1 MLTLADGSVSS
12 GSLEQIGD
20 HWSVRLSGAKP
31 VRATG
36 AQAVSLRR
44 DKMSLPDFPRAE
56 QVILV
61 NGDRL
66 PGTVRELMGDQ
77 LKVRVNLGHEADLS
91 VPLSAVAIIWKTA
104 PDGVDN
110 ADKWRRRLISD
121 KRSRD
126 IVHLRNGDAIEGV
139 LNSITATADQSLQME
154 SSKKDVAVPF
164 SKVAVIAFN
173 TELARP
179 LQPKGVYARVVLNTG
194 CRLTLSSAQTDD
206 RALQGRTAFGGD
218 VSIPLDHIQAID
230 WLGGCAIYLSDL
242 KPRAYHFRSF
252 LADVSWPYMT
262 DVSVIEGNLRLGG
275 RLYDKGVGVHTA
287 SHLVY
292 ALGPDD
298 RWFEAR
304 VGLDDVAGKEGR
316 ARIQVLLDG
325 RPQKLAWDGD
335 LTWEKGPRHIRL
347 AVSGSK
353 ELTLVSDFGS
363 FGDVQGCVDWAD
375 ARLIKKQ

>member
-1 MLTLADGSVSS
+1 MFRSNTWQLKGFTRPAKVLPLALIFMLAGTGSAFADNFPLTTHHSPLTPQGPTFTLTLADGSVSS
-12 GSLEQIGD
+12 GSLEQIGEN
-20 HWSVRLSGAKP
+20 WSVRLSGAKP

-44 DKMSLPDFPRAE
+44 DKMSLPDSPRAE

-126 IVHLRNGDAIEGV
+126 IAYLHNGDAIEGV

-179 LQPKGVYARVVLNTG
+179 LQPKGVYARLVLTTG

-206 RALQGRTAFGGD
+206 HVLQGRTAFGGD

-252 LADVSWPYMT
+252 LTDVSWPYMT
-262 DVSVIEGNLRLGG
+262 DVSVIAGNL
-275 RLYDKGVGVHTA
+275 
-287 SHLVY
+287 
-292 ALGPDD
+292 
-298 RWFEAR
+298 
-304 VGLDDVAGKEGR
+304 
-316 ARIQVLLDG
+316 
-325 RPQKLAWDGD
+325 
-335 LTWEKGPRHIRL
+335 
-347 AVSGSK
+347 
-353 ELTLVSDFGS
+353 
-363 FGDVQGCVDWAD
+363 
-375 ARLIKKQ
+375 